1 MEFVQKVCR
10 GEIGKV
16 VFVFLFQIFLN
27 KIKIKICYES
37 ILYNYRKRLYNNLWI
52 LLIILIF
59 TIITIVLI
67 FWYDCN
73 L

>member
-37 ILYNYRKRLYNNLWI
+37 ILYNYRKRLYNNL
-52 LLIILIF
+52 
-59 TIITIVLI
+59 
-67 FWYDCN
+67 
-73 L
+73 

>member
-67 FWYDCN
+67 LWYDCN